1 MWIGLLVERCMDRGL
16 SGLIDKCIVIFVVY
30 KTQYKTNELKPQL
43 FHVVLVLYIYDIAYL
58 ICRSCFYSVH
68 FLW

>member
-1 MWIGLLVERCMDRGL
+1 MWIGFLVERCMDRGL

-43 FHVVLVLYIYDIAYL
+43 FYVV
-58 ICRSCFYSVH
+58 
-68 FLW
+68 